1 MQELGATL
9 SYAEFIEWQAFF
21 ALEPFGSEVGD
32 QRAALVAATIANA
45 NRSPETPPF
54 GLSDFMLD
62 RSLRLSEPE
71 PVPEQDLTPEQL
83 ADWWDAVFFG
93 LPPKPQ
99 E

>member
-21 ALEPFGSEVGD
+21 ALEPFGSEIDD

-45 NRSPETPPF
+45 NRSSEAMAF

-71 PVPEQDLTPEQL
+71 PVPEQDLTPEQI
-83 ADWWDAVFFG
+83 ADWWDAAFFG
-93 LPPKPQ
+93 LPPAPK